1 MVARVRVLLLDG
13 RMGVLDYRLPEG
25 MTLAPGDVVEAPLGP
40 RRLQGIVWEGESD
53 AQVADS
59 RLRPVARKLGVPPVP
74 PAIRR
79 LIAFVADYYVA
90 PIGLVA
96 RMALPAAAFLGP
108 PAKPVSYRVAT
119 GAPEPRAG
127 PRRQLVEAL
136 EKLDDSVART
146 LAGWSQLTGASRAR
160 LKGLVESGYLVAAPE
175 EPRLPAA
182 PPLPPVLPLG
192 PRLSEAQQAAAD
204 ALVDAVRARA
214 FQPFLL
220 DGVTGSGKTEV
231 YFEAVA
237 GAVERGQQ
245 VLVLLPEI
253 ALTAPWLDRF
263 RARFGFEP
271 VVWHSGLAMAERRAG
286 FARMAA
292 GTARVVVGARSAL
305 FLPIAHLGL
314 IVVDE
319 SHEPAFKQEDGV
331 FYHGRDV
338 AVVRAREEGVPVVLA
353 SATPSLETVENVAR
367 GLFRLLSLPDR
378 HGGASLPDVTLVD
391 MRRTPPTR
399 GKWLAPPLVE
409 AIEEAL
415 ARGEQALLFLNR
427 RGYAPLTLCRAC
439 GERIQCPN
447 CTAWM
452 VDHRL
457 AGQLMCHHCGHQ
469 VARPESCPAC
479 GALDA
484 LVACGPGVERLA
496 EEVAARWPG
505 ARALIVTSDT
515 VRTAADAANLQAAV
529 AARDVDILIGTQML
543 AKGHD
548 FPDLTVVGVVDADLG
563 LQGGDLRAGE
573 RSFQQ
578 VAQVAGRAG
587 RARKP
592 GHVFIQT
599 HQPQAP
605 LMQALGRHDRAG
617 FLAAERAARKVAG
630 MPPFGRLAAIL
641 VSAED
646 KAQAKESAEALRA
659 VAPPMAGIQLF
670 GPAPAPLAVLRGRHR
685 FRFLVQAGRQARLQD
700 WLRQWLAS
708 LKLPSAVRVS
718 VDVDPQSF
726 L

>member
-25 MTLAPGDVVEAPLGP
+25 MTLAPGDVVEVPLGP
-40 RRLQGIVWEGESD
+40 RRLAGIVWEGESD
-53 AQVADS
+53 AAVADE
-59 RLRPVARKLGVPPVP
+59 RLRPVARTLAVPPVP

-96 RMALPAAAFLGP
+96 RMALPSAALMGP
-108 PAKPVSYRVAT
+108 PARPPLYRVAKD
-119 GAPEPRAG
+119 APPTRAG
-127 PRRQLVEAL
+127 PRRKLVEAL
-136 EKLDDSVART
+136 GALDDGRPRT
-146 LAGWSQLTGASRAR
+146 LADWARLTAASPAR
-160 LKGLVESGYLVAAPE
+160 LKGLAEAGVLVVTPDEAPAIAA
-175 EPRLPAA
+175 
-182 PPLPPVLPLG
+182 PLPPG
-192 PRLSEAQQAAAD
+192 PQLSAAQQKAAD
-204 ALVDAVRARA
+204 ALLGSVRARA

-237 GAVERGQQ
+237 AALGEGRQ

-271 VVWHSGLAMAERRAG
+271 VVWHSGLGIAERRAG

-305 FLPIAHLGL
+305 FLPVARLGL

-319 SHEPAFKQEDGV
+319 SHEPAFKQEEGV
-331 FYHGRDV
+331 PYHGRDV

-367 GLFRLLSLPDR
+367 GLYRLLSLPDR
-378 HGGASLPDVTLVD
+378 HGGASLPEVTLVD
-391 MRRTPPTR
+391 MRRTPPAR

-409 AIEEAL
+409 AIGAAL
-415 ARGEQALLFLNR
+415 GRHEQALLFLNR

-439 GERIQCPN
+439 GARIQCPH

-457 AGQLMCHHCGHQ
+457 AGLLMCHHCGHQ
-469 VARPESCPAC
+469 GPRPESCPEC
-479 GALDA
+479 GALDS

-496 EEVAARWPG
+496 EEVAARWPQ

-515 VRTAADAANLQAAV
+515 VRTAADAAALQAAV
-529 AARDVDILIGTQML
+529 AAREVDILIGTQML

-548 FPDLTVVGVVDADLG
+548 FPELTVVGVVDADLG

-587 RARKP
+587 RARKA
-592 GHVFIQT
+592 GQVFIQT
-599 HQPQAP
+599 HQPEAP
-605 LMQALGRHDRAG
+605 LMQALARHDREG
-617 FLAAERAARKVAG
+617 FLAAERALRKAAG
-630 MPPFGRLAAIL
+630 MPPFGRLAALL

-646 KAQAKESAEALRA
+646 KARATEAAEALRA
-659 VAPPMAGIQLF
+659 AAPPRAGVQLF
-670 GPAPAPLAVLRGRHR
+670 GPAPAPLAMLRGRHR
-685 FRFLVQAGRQARLQD
+685 FRFLVQGGRRVKIQD

-708 LKLPSAVRVS
+708 VKLPSAVRVS